1 MSTAMPLPDAEPR
14 HAPEEGFGLV
24 EVVVSMFLLAILAVG
39 LLPGI
44 INGLKQSANNIT
56 ITAATQLVDE
66 QIDLALSSGSTC
78 STIRNLAGSATSTD
92 SRGVSLSRVTATTG
106 SAVAATVCP
115 VGASSYPTTVIVS
128 VSVTRAG
135 AATAVASATTQIYV
149 DAP

>member
-1 MSTAMPLPDAEPR
+1 MSSSNRLPRRADFL
-14 HAPEEGFGLV
+14 HDDSGFGLV

-66 QIDLALSSGSTC
+66 QIDLALASGSTC
-78 STIRNLAGSATSTD
+78 STIRNLASSATTTD
-92 SRGVSLSRVTATTG
+92 SRGVSLSRSTTA
-106 SAVAATVCP
+106 AVCP
-115 VGASSYPTTVIVS
+115 TGASSYPTTLAVS
-128 VSVTRAG
+128 VSVTRPG
-135 AATAVASATTQIYV
+135 NATPVASASTLVYV